1 MKEAEA
7 LQQFGKTQVIYRG
20 RKLAYFAGC
29 DYFRLAR
36 HPAVNQ
42 AAAQACRT
50 VGLSVSASRRTTG
63 NHVLYQALERALA
76 KFFRAPSALLLPTG
90 YMSDLA
96 VGQALAG
103 QFTHALI
110 DARSH
115 GSLASAAR
123 FLDCPLI
130 AFPHRNVSALAKVI
144 QGCGLESR
152 ILLITDG
159 LFSHDGSVAPLREYL
174 SVLPASG
181 MILVDD
187 AHGAGVLGHQGR
199 GTPDHAG
206 VDRRRI
212 IQTIT
217 LSKALGSYGG
227 AVLASREL
235 RERIMATSNSFAGV
249 TPFPLPL
256 AAAALK
262 SLELLA
268 ANPGWRAQLFANTA
282 WVKVILRENGI
293 PLADTPA
300 PILPLPECTS
310 AQAKALH
317 RALLAAEIYPSF
329 IQYPG
334 GPANGYFRFV
344 ISSAHT
350 RRQLDALAGVLGK
363 HVPLWKS

>member
-7 LQQFGKTQVIYRG
+7 LQQFGKAQVIYRG
-20 RKLAYFAGC
+20 RTLAYFAGC

-36 HPAVNQ
+36 HPLVSQ
-42 AAAQACRT
+42 AAARACRT

-63 NHVLYQALERALA
+63 NHVLYQTLERELA
-76 KFFRAPSALLLPTG
+76 KFFRAPAALLLPTG

-103 QFTHALI
+103 QFTHALM

-115 GSLASAAR
+115 GSLATAAR
-123 FLDCPLI
+123 FFDCPLI
-130 AFPHRNVSALAKVI
+130 TFPHRNASALAKAI
-144 QGCGLESR
+144 QACGPDSR
-152 ILLITDG
+152 IILLTDG
-159 LFSHDGSVAPLREYL
+159 LFSHDGSVAPLKEYL
-174 SVLPASG
+174 SVLPSGG

-187 AHGAGVLGHQGR
+187 AHGAGVLGRHGR
-199 GTPDHAG
+199 GTPEYAG

-217 LSKALGSYGG
+217 LSKALGTYGG

-235 RERIMATSNSFAGV
+235 RDRIMATSNSFAGV

-268 ANPGWRAQLFANTA
+268 ANPGWRKRLFANA
-282 WVKVILRENGI
+282 GRVKSALRERGV
-293 PLADTPA
+293 PLPDA
-300 PILPLPECTS
+300 PGPIISLPECTA
-310 AQAKALH
+310 AQAQVLH

-350 RRQLDALAGVLGK
+350 RRQLDALAEVLGK
-363 HVPLWKS
+363 HVPPWKS

>member
-36 HPAVNQ
+36 HPAVN
-42 AAAQACRT
+42 AAAARACRT

-63 NHVLYQALERALA
+63 NHALYQTLERELA
-76 KFFRAPSALLLPTG
+76 KFFGAPAALLLPTG

-96 VGQALAG
+96 VGQALAR

-115 GSLASAAR
+115 GSLATAAR
-123 FLDCPLI
+123 FLDCPLLP
-130 AFPHRNVSALAKVI
+130 FPHRNAPELANVI
-144 QGCGLESR
+144 QGCGPDSR
-152 ILLITDG
+152 VIVLTDG
-159 LFSHDGSVAPLREYL
+159 MFSHDGSVTPLKEYL
-174 SVLPASG
+174 EVLPAGG

-187 AHGAGVLGHQGR
+187 AHGAGVLGHHGR
-199 GTPDHAG
+199 GTPEYAG

-217 LSKALGSYGG
+217 LSKALGTYGG

-235 RERIMATSNSFAGV
+235 RDQIMATSNSFAGV

-262 SLELLA
+262 ALKLLA
-268 ANPGWRAQLFANTA
+268 ANPDWREQLFANA
-282 WVKVILRENGI
+282 ARVKSALREGGV
-293 PLADTPA
+293 PLPDASG
-300 PILPLPECTS
+300 PIIPLPECTA

-350 RRQLDALAGVLGK
+350 RQQLDSLAAVLVK
-363 HVPLWKS
+363 HVPPWKL

>member
-42 AAAQACRT
+42 AAARACRT

-63 NHVLYQALERALA
+63 NHVLYQTLERELA

-90 YMSDLA
+90 YMGDLA

-115 GSLASAAR
+115 GSLATAAR
-123 FLDCPLI
+123 FLDCPLLT
-130 AFPHRNVSALAKVI
+130 FPHRNVPELAKVI
-144 QGCGLESR
+144 AGCGPDSR
-152 ILLITDG
+152 VILLTDG
-159 LFSHDGSVAPLREYL
+159 LFSHDGSVAPLKEYL
-174 SVLPASG
+174 AVLPASG
-181 MILVDD
+181 MLLVDD
-187 AHGAGVLGHQGR
+187 AHGAGVLGRQGR
-199 GTPDHAG
+199 GTPEHAG
-206 VDRRRI
+206 VDRQRI

-217 LSKALGSYGG
+217 LSKALGTYGG

-235 RERIMATSNSFAGV
+235 RDRIVSTSNSFAGV

-268 ANPGWRAQLFANTA
+268 ANPGWREWLFANA
-282 WVKVILRENGI
+282 SRVKSALRAGGVSL
-293 PLADTPA
+293 PDA
-300 PILPLPECTS
+300 PGPIIPLPECSET
-310 AQAKALH
+310 QAKGLH
-317 RALLAAEIYPSF
+317 RALLATEIYPSF

-344 ISSAHT
+344 ISSAHSQ
-350 RRQLDALAGVLGK
+350 RQLDSLAEVLVR
-363 HVPLWKS
+363 HVPLWKF

>member
-7 LQQFGKTQVIYRG
+7 LQQFGKTEVIYRG
-20 RKLAYFAGC
+20 RTLAYFAGC

-36 HPAVNQ
+36 HPAVNG
-42 AAAQACRT
+42 AAARACRT

-63 NHVLYQALERALA
+63 NHVLYQTLERELA
-76 KFFRAPSALLLPTG
+76 KFFNAPAAVLLPTG
-90 YMSDLA
+90 YMADLA

-115 GSLASAAR
+115 GSLATAAR

-130 AFPHRNVSALAKVI
+130 TFPHRNAPELAKVI
-144 QGCGLESR
+144 KNCGPDSR
-152 ILLITDG
+152 IILLTDG

-174 SVLPASG
+174 GVLPG
-181 MILVDD
+181 NGVILVDD
-187 AHGAGVLGHQGR
+187 AHGAGVLGRHGR
-199 GTPDHAG
+199 GTPEFAG

-217 LSKALGSYGG
+217 LSKALGAYGG
-227 AVLASREL
+227 AVLASLEL
-235 RERIMATSNSFAGV
+235 RDRIMATSNSFAGV

-256 AAAALK
+256 AAAALA
-262 SLELLA
+262 SMELLA
-268 ANPGWRAQLFANTA
+268 ANPNWRERLFANA
-282 WVKVILRENGI
+282 ARVKSALRESGV
-293 PLADTPA
+293 PLPDA
-300 PILPLPECTS
+300 PGPIIPLPECTA
-310 AQAKALH
+310 AQAKALQ

-350 RRQLDALAGVLGK
+350 RRQLDSLAGVLVK
-363 HVPLWKS
+363 HVPPWKS

>member
-63 NHVLYQALERALA
+63 NHVLYQTLERELA

-90 YMSDLA
+90 YMGDLA

-115 GSLASAAR
+115 GSLATAAR
-123 FLDCPLI
+123 FLDCPLLT
-130 AFPHRNVSALAKVI
+130 FPHRNAPELAQVI
-144 QGCGLESR
+144 QGCGPDSR
-152 ILLITDG
+152 VLVLTDG
-159 LFSHDGSVAPLREYL
+159 LFSHDGSVAPLKEYL
-174 SVLPASG
+174 AVLPASG
-181 MILVDD
+181 MLLVDD
-187 AHGAGVLGHQGR
+187 AHGAGVLGRQGR
-199 GTPDHAG
+199 GTPDHEG
-206 VDRRRI
+206 VDRRQI

-217 LSKALGSYGG
+217 LSKALGTYGG

-235 RERIMATSNSFAGV
+235 RDRIMATSNSFAGV

-268 ANPGWRAQLFANTA
+268 ANPGWRERLFENAA
-282 WVKVILRENGI
+282 RVKSALRKCGV
-293 PLADTPA
+293 PLPDA
-300 PILPLPECTS
+300 PGPIIPLPECTP
-310 AQAKALH
+310 AQAKALQ
-317 RALLAAEIYPSF
+317 RALLAAEIYPSY

-350 RRQLDALAGVLGK
+350 RRQLDALAGVLVK
-363 HVPLWKS
+363 HVPSWNS

>member
-7 LQQFGKTQVIYRG
+7 LQQVGKTQVIWRG

-42 AAAQACRT
+42 AAAHACRT

-63 NHVLYQALERALA
+63 NHVLYQALERELA
-76 KFFRAPSALLLPTG
+76 RYFRAPTALLLPTG
-90 YMSDLA
+90 YMGDLA

-103 QFTHALI
+103 QFTHAFM

-115 GSLASAAR
+115 GSLATAAR
-123 FLDCPLI
+123 FLDCPLLS
-130 AFPHRNVSALAKVI
+130 FPHRNVSELAKVI
-144 QGCGLESR
+144 QSCGPDSR
-152 ILLITDG
+152 VIVLTDG
-159 LFSHDGSVAPLREYL
+159 MFSHDGSAAPLKEYL
-174 SVLPASG
+174 AVLPADG
-181 MILVDD
+181 MLLVDD
-187 AHGAGVLGHQGR
+187 AHGAGVLGKTGK
-199 GTPDHAG
+199 GTLEHAG
-206 VDRRRI
+206 VDRQRI

-217 LSKALGSYGG
+217 LSKALGAYGG

-235 RERIMATSNSFAGV
+235 RDRIVATSNSFAGV
-249 TPFPLPL
+249 TPMPLPL

-262 SLELLA
+262 SLALLG
-268 ANPGWRAQLFANTA
+268 ANPQLRTQLFAQA
-282 WVKVILRENGI
+282 DGLKAILRAGGI
-293 PLADTPA
+293 ALPDA
-300 PILPLPECTS
+300 PGPIIPLPECTS

-317 RALLAAEIYPSF
+317 RALLVAEIYPSF

-350 RRQLDALAGVLGK
+350 RAQLVALAGVLVK
-363 HVPLWKS
+363 QVPKWK

>member
-7 LQQFGKTQVIYRG
+7 LQQYGKTEVIYRG
-20 RKLAYFAGC
+20 RRLAYFAGC

-42 AAAQACRT
+42 AAARACRT

-63 NHVLYQALERALA
+63 NHVLYQTLERALA
-76 KFFRAPSALLLPTG
+76 KFFHAPAALLLPTG

-103 QFTHALI
+103 EFTHALM

-115 GSLASAAR
+115 GSLATAAR
-123 FLDCPLI
+123 FFDCPLI
-130 AFPHRNVSALAKVI
+130 RFPHRNASALAKAI
-144 QGCGLESR
+144 QACGLDSR
-152 ILLITDG
+152 VILLTDG
-159 LFSHDGSVAPLREYL
+159 LFSHDGSVALLKEYL
-174 SVLPASG
+174 AVLPAGG

-187 AHGAGVLGHQGR
+187 AHGAGLLGRHGR
-199 GTPDHAG
+199 GTPEYAG
-206 VDRRRI
+206 VDRERI

-217 LSKALGSYGG
+217 LSKALGTYGG
-227 AVLASREL
+227 AVLASREV
-235 RERIMATSNSFAGV
+235 RDRIMATSNSFAGV

-256 AAAALK
+256 AAAALS

-268 ANPGWRAQLFANTA
+268 ANPGWREQLFANA
-282 WVKVILRENGI
+282 ARVKSELRANGV
-293 PLADTPA
+293 PLPDA
-300 PILPLPECTS
+300 PGPIIPLPECTA

-350 RRQLDALAGVLGK
+350 RRQLDALAGVMGK